1 MSQLNATVHFYPDTR
16 LYYADATYKGSYFNV
31 SAQSEDEALDL
42 LKVKIQAW
50 IKAKGPEY
58 PKKVTLEI

>member
-1 MSQLNATVHFYPDTR
+1 MTQLNATVH
-16 LYYADATYKGSYFNV
+16 YYQDSQMYYVDATYKGSYFNV
-31 SAQSEDEALDL
+31 SALSEAEALGL
-42 LKVKIQAW
+42 LKAKVQAW